1 MAAPTTAYAGI
12 TLSHEKEE
20 SAARSAEQP
29 ALKIK

>member
-20 SAARSAEQP
+20 SLREAQNSP
-29 ALKIK
+29 C